1 MDFEIFSLEK
11 ISRRPFWAAPSEFD
25 KDSVGPD
32 DVDCLHK
39 TAADETIEQKIWT
52 TGQLP
57 KIRVLGLLFSE
68 KLNPEKFFLVL
79 FCFS

>member
-11 ISRRPFWAAPSEFD
+11 ISRRPFCAASSKFD
-25 KDSVGPD
+25 KDSVGAD

-39 TAADETIEQKIWT
+39 TAADEKIEQQIWT

-57 KIRVLGLLFSE
+57 KIRVLGQST
-68 KLNPEKFFLVL
+68 KTN
-79 FCFS
+79 

>member
-11 ISRRPFWAAPSEFD
+11 ISRSPFWAAPSEFD
-25 KDSVGPD
+25 KDSVGPH

-39 TAADETIEQKIWT
+39 TAVFTKIEPQIWR

-57 KIRVLGLLFSE
+57 EIRISGQSSKNLL
-68 KLNPEKFFLVL
+68 KT
-79 FCFS
+79 